1 MRKLIGPF
9 SQIVT
14 MNGLPLK
21 GTLHDP
27 SLEVIEKGGI
37 WIENELIVKIGPFEE
52 LIKNRQSD
60 DEIEELGG
68 DYVALP
74 GMIDAHTHIC
84 FAGSRARDYVLRVGG
99 TPYLEIARQGGG
111 IWDSVTKTRQADFN
125 QLLSQTGTRALRLLN
140 DGVTTAEVKSG
151 YGLTVEDELKM
162 LKVIREVHQNQ
173 KIDLIGTCLAAHICP
188 KDFEG
193 TQKEYL
199 THILHE
205 LLPKVKEEGLSNR
218 IDIFVEESA
227 FSVEEGDFFLRKAK
241 EMGFSVLVHADQFHP
256 GGSQLAVKHGAVSA
270 DHLEA
275 STDKEIALLANSDT
289 IAMALPGA
297 SIGLGVEFT
306 PCRKLLDAGAALAIA
321 SDWNPGSAPMGD
333 LLTQA
338 AILGAYEKLS
348 FAETIA
354 GVTFRA
360 AAALALS
367 DRGTLETGKLA
378 DLIAFP
384 TNDYREILYHQG
396 KMRPAKIWK
405 KGEFIS

>member
-1 MRKLIGPF
+1 M
-9 SQIVT
+9 
-14 MNGLPLK
+14 
-21 GTLHDP
+21 
-27 SLEVIEKGGI
+27 
-37 WIENELIVKIGPFEE
+37 
-52 LIKNRQSD
+52 
-60 DEIEELGG
+60 
-68 DYVALP
+68 
-74 GMIDAHTHIC
+74 
-84 FAGSRARDYVLRVGG
+84 
-99 TPYLEIARQGGG
+99 
-111 IWDSVTKTRQADFN
+111 
-125 QLLSQTGTRALRLLN
+125 
-140 DGVTTAEVKSG
+140 
-151 YGLTVEDELKM
+151 
-162 LKVIREVHQNQ
+162 
-173 KIDLIGTCLAAHICP
+173 
-188 KDFEG
+188 
-193 TQKEYL
+193 
-199 THILHE
+199 
-205 LLPKVKEEGLSNR
+205 SNR

-227 FSVEEGDFFLRKAK
+227 FSVEEGDFFLQKAK